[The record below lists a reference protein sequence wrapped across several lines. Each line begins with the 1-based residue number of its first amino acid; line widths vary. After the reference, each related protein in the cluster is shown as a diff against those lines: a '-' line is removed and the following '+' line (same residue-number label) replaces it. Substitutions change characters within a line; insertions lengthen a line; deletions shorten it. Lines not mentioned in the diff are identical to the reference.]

1 MKILVISLLAGG
13 VCVAVTATVMEK
25 RAVEHERQAIARAQ
39 AEWAAEK
46 SQLDA
51 TLKKAKGKTVVV
63 ESPAPAAATAP
74 TVVVT
79 AKADPREIIERL
91 KHLKF
96 IAGTGQGPNPG
107 QTHTVKRLVHEF
119 ESLVDTGDSAL
130 PAIRAFLS
138 RNEDLDYQTGATK
151 GPRDGNVQADFLV
164 PPTLRL
170 GLFDALRQIG
180 GAQAEGILGDALK
193 TTARGLE
200 VAYLARVLQE
210 LAPNKY
216 RDTAI
221 AAVKELLANPV
232 AEAAALD
239 KNDRTYLYGVLA
251 FFNDASYAPV
261 AQGQLLA
268 ADGQVDKA
276 ALKYLQQTLG
286 DQSVP
291 IVAQAYQ
298 DPRVTAATNRE
309 PLARVALAFVGANA
323 QAEQMFGQ
331 AIRDPALQGNPI
343 RNLVEDLNQDGLVS
357 RKTPTPEDLKLIA
370 SRYELTQ
377 QYLQQDFVQADK
389 VLLGAFKEAN
399 KDLGNMLQRAAAA
412 TAKPPGKP

>member
-1 MKILVISLLAGG
+1 MKVVITSLLIGA
-13 VCVAVTATVMEK
+13 VCIAVTATVMEK
-25 RAVEHERQAIARAQ
+25 RAVEREHQAIARAQ
-39 AEWAAEK
+39 AEWATEK

-51 TLKKAKGKTVVV
+51 ALKKAKGKTVVV
-63 ESPAPAAATAP
+63 ESPAPAAPAP
-74 TVVVT
+74 AIVTVT
-79 AKADPREIIERL
+79 AKPDPREIIERL
-91 KHLKF
+91 KHFKF
-96 IAGTGQGPNPG
+96 LAATGQGPNPG

-119 ESLVDTGDSAL
+119 ESLVDTGESAL
-130 PAIRAFLS
+130 PAIRAFLD
-138 RNEDLDYQTGATK
+138 RK
-151 GPRDGNVQADFLV
+151 GPRDGNVQTDFLV

-180 GAQAEGILGDALK
+180 GAQAEGILADALK

-210 LAPNKY
+210 MAPNKY
-216 RDTAI
+216 RDAAI

-239 KNDRTYLYGVLA
+239 KNDRNYLYGVLA
-251 FFNDASYAPV
+251 FFNDASYATV

-268 ADGQVDKA
+268 GDGRVDKA

-286 DQSVP
+286 DQSVS

-331 AIRDPALQGNPI
+331 AVRDPALHGNPI
-343 RNLVEDLNQDGLVS
+343 RNLVEDLNQDGIS
-357 RKTPTPEDLKLIA
+357 NRKVPTPEDLKLIA
-370 SRYELTQ
+370 SRYDLTQ

-399 KDLGNMLQRAAAA
+399 KDLANMLQRAAKPK
-412 TAKPPGKP
+412 TAP